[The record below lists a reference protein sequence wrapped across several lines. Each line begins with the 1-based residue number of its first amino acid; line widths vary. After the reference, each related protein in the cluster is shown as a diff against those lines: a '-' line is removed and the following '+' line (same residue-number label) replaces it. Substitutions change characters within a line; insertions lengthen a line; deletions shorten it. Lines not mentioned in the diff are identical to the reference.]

1 MMQSM
6 IERLREQAM
15 KSNMSIKLAS
25 GLFYSKKGFV
35 SVACNST
42 RTYINKKIK
51 PNFHAEEAVLYNFQT
66 RFTRIKTKN
75 LKLIVVRIS
84 PGNNL
89 LFSKPCITCTHAIQS
104 FGIRKI
110 YYINEHNQ
118 LICERIESL
127 CKYHEQFPYISRT
140 NLWFKD
146 IHIPPAIITK
156 HLKENTL
163 KTFTKEMGTRISL
176 LRIERNWTQRDLAIR
191 LCIHIDILDQIE
203 RGRYAYNLFI
213 VDKLRNYFGFIC

>member
-1 MMQSM
+1 MQSM
-6 IERLREQAM
+6 IERLKTQAM
-15 KSNMSIKLAS
+15 KSNMAIKLAS

-42 RTYINKKIK
+42 RTYTNKKIR
-51 PNFHAEEAVLYNFQT
+51 PNFHAEEAVLYHFQT
-66 RFTRIKTKN
+66 HFTRIKTKN
-75 LKLIVVRIS
+75 LKLIVVRLS

-89 LFSKPCITCTHAIQS
+89 LLSKPCITCTHAIQS

-146 IHIPPAIITK
+146 IHTPSAVISK
-156 HLKENTL
+156 HLKETTL
-163 KTFTKEMGTRISL
+163 KSFSKEMGKRICL
-176 LRIERNWTQRDLAIR
+176 LRLERHWTQRDLALR

-203 RGRYAYNLFI
+203 RGRYPYNLFI
-213 VDKLRNYFGFIC
+213 VEKLRNYFGFVW